1 MYFIVYLLAF
11 RLQCLNELELSWV
24 EYGDYSMSV
33 VCRRWSGVRT
43 FCPKP
48 VAKVIMNV
56 GGTSSLLGLVAM
68 AADIEGLYAS
78 VKALVCVVRSNKLAA
93 KEMDR
98 IKGYQVCIHVSH
110 SCRLKSTNLIRRLS
124 VGL

>member
-1 MYFIVYLLAF
+1 
-11 RLQCLNELELSWV
+11 
-24 EYGDYSMSV
+24 
-33 VCRRWSGVRT
+33 
-43 FCPKP
+43 
-48 VAKVIMNV
+48 MNV

-98 IKGYQVCIHVSH
+98 IKGYQVCRRARPFSVTNNWCVLVVS
-110 SCRLKSTNLIRRLS
+110 S
-124 VGL
+124 VGSWWRGTVVERWSLVGELSLSCARPAADG

>member
-1 MYFIVYLLAF
+1 
-11 RLQCLNELELSWV
+11 
-24 EYGDYSMSV
+24 
-33 VCRRWSGVRT
+33 VRT

-56 GGTSSLLGLVAM
+56 GGTASLLGLVAM
-68 AADIEGLYAS
+68 ASDIEGLYAS

-98 IKGYQVCIHVSH
+98 IKGYQVHRRTDITFKFTECDFYGYLPIS
-110 SCRLKSTNLIRRLS
+110 SSRCLPKSPNNMLS
-124 VGL
+124 

>member
-1 MYFIVYLLAF
+1 MLRSVLESWFNLL
-11 RLQCLNELELSWV
+11 
-24 EYGDYSMSV
+24 SV
-33 VCRRWSGVRT
+33 CDWYKGVRT

-68 AADIEGLYAS
+68 ASDIEGLYAS

-98 IKGYQVCIHVSH
+98 IKGYQVCIE
-110 SCRLKSTNLIRRLS
+110 N
-124 VGL
+124 

>member
-1 MYFIVYLLAF
+1 MTSVVES
-11 RLQCLNELELSWV
+11 CLN
-24 EYGDYSMSV
+24 V
-33 VCRRWSGVRT
+33 VNLWLTGVITGVRT
-43 FCPKP
+43 FSPKP

-68 AADIEGLYAS
+68 ASDIESLYAS

-98 IKGYQVCIHVSH
+98 IKGYQVSLTDLVFDI
-110 SCRLKSTNLIRRLS
+110 LS
-124 VGL
+124 IA

>member
-1 MYFIVYLLAF
+1 M
-11 RLQCLNELELSWV
+11 W
-24 EYGDYSMSV
+24 MT
-33 VCRRWSGVRT
+33 GVRT

-56 GGTSSLLGLVAM
+56 GGTTSLLGLVAM

-98 IKGYQVCIHVSH
+98 IKGYQVC
-110 SCRLKSTNLIRRLS
+110 
-124 VGL
+124 GLF

>member
-1 MYFIVYLLAF
+1 MGECFFGYWLTCVVLHKIQRVVNGC
-11 RLQCLNELELSWV
+11 RLGEMRFVIQRFFNCPLSVCLW
-24 EYGDYSMSV
+24 
-33 VCRRWSGVRT
+33 CIGVRT

-56 GGTSSLLGLVAM
+56 GGTASLLGLVAM

-98 IKGYQVCIHVSH
+98 IKGYQVC
-110 SCRLKSTNLIRRLS
+110 
-124 VGL
+124 

>member
-1 MYFIVYLLAF
+1 
-11 RLQCLNELELSWV
+11 
-24 EYGDYSMSV
+24 
-33 VCRRWSGVRT
+33 VCFYDWCTGVRT

-68 AADIEGLYAS
+68 ASDIEGLYAA

-98 IKGYQVCIHVSH
+98 IKGYQVCLTVDF
-110 SCRLKSTNLIRRLS
+110 IRS
-124 VGL
+124 DFVNMI